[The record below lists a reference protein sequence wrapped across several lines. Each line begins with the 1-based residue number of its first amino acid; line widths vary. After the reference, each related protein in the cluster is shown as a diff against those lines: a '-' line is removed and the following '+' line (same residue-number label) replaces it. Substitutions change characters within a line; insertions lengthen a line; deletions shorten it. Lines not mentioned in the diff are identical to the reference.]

1 MIKCCEHSNVWNTFM
16 NDRVIREC
24 HSCHRKIVLI
34 STDITISPIMNK
46 KIYKILDK
54 TWNKCIKNKYN
65 YIEMTI

>member
-16 NDRVIREC
+16 KDRVIREC

-34 STDITISPIMNK
+34 R
-46 KIYKILDK
+46 
-54 TWNKCIKNKYN
+54 CIKNKYN